1 VAQVQLQNFYLRTD
15 AVGIAQARLYLNPTA
30 VVYPPPANPP
40 AADATSG
47 RWGSA
52 ALDVGA
58 LAAGVHTLWVVPVAA
73 TDAAVG
79 PATGTGGA
87 PNRVYRGLR
96 VQLTIAR
103 ENNRSRMTNATLH
116 PSSIAD
122 GAVSLNA
129 GRQELTV
136 RLRPVWIES
145 PVHANRG
152 HTLDM
157 IVVHRT
163 GGDQIGPAINQ
174 FLAGGTSCHYLI
186 DRDGH
191 VVKMV
196 LDSQRAA
203 QAGRETHWGTQTSI
217 NDRSVGIES
226 VATTAQELTAV
237 QYTVLIRL
245 IHALMTAHTIPRH
258 RVLGHSDI
266 RTDASG
272 VLNNDRIACPGA
284 NFDWPQLEGANPGI
298 GLRRAGGATTTTADP
313 VAAFFDAMDA
323 AGVANLQL
331 RENDHDPRQVGTQ
344 AQPGRFGG
352 HPRPGVTATP
362 IAHLQTCLAEIG
374 YSVGPANGVFNHRTA
389 RAVQHFETHFLG
401 AAANERVD
409 RATAALI
416 RAVRLANPVAD

>member
-1 VAQVQLQNFYLRTD
+1 MAQVQLQNFYLRND
-15 AVGIAQARLYLNPTA
+15 SVGISGARLYLNPTVA
-30 VVYPPPANPP
+30 VYPPPANPP

-52 ALDVGA
+52 TLNISA
-58 LAAGVHTLWVVPVAA
+58 LAAGVHTLWVVPVAS

-79 PATGTGGA
+79 PTTGTGGA

-103 ENNRSRMTNATLH
+103 ENNRSRITNATVH
-116 PSSIAD
+116 VAD
-122 GAVSLNA
+122 TANGAVNLNA
-129 GRQELTV
+129 GTQELTV
-136 RLRPVWIES
+136 RLRPIWIES

-163 GGDQIGPAINQ
+163 GGDQIGPALNQ
-174 FLAGGTSCHYLI
+174 FLSGGTSCHYII

-196 LDSQRAA
+196 LDSQRGA
-203 QAGRETHWGTQTSI
+203 QAGRETRWGTQDFI
-217 NDRSVGIES
+217 NDVSVGIEN
-226 VATTAQELTAV
+226 VATTAQELTAA
-237 QYTVLIRL
+237 QYTALIRL
-245 IHALMTAHTIPRH
+245 IQALMAAHTIPRH

-266 RTDASG
+266 RTDANG

-284 NFDWPQLEGANPGI
+284 NFDWPQLEAANPGI
-298 GLRRAGGATTTTADP
+298 GLRRTGGPNNALDP

-331 RENDHDPRQVGTQ
+331 REDDHDPRQVGKQT
-344 AQPGRFGG
+344 QPGRFGG
-352 HPRPGVTATP
+352 QPRPGVAMTP
-362 IAHLQTCLAEIG
+362 IAQLQTCLAEIG

-389 RAVQHFETHFLG
+389 RAVRHFETHFLG
-401 AAANERVD
+401 AAANERID

-416 RAVRLANPVAD
+416 RAVRLANPVAT